1 MTLSIIV
8 LASNPLSNLVYSAP
22 RVAGAIECVQRI
34 QEYLLKTPQHDYRK
48 STMSHRFSHEPP
60 ETRSRSK
67 NPASLEMQNMAT
79 QEGMQSKAEPF
90 NKLTDVVVLH
100 QADFSSNRTTSIL
113 SNIGLKLTQGSL
125 TMVVGPVGSGK
136 SVLLKAIL
144 GELHCTNGYVQV
156 QPSLKVSYCDA
167 RSWIRHKTIREII
180 TGPLEY
186 DEEWYQTVIR
196 ACALEDDIDRLPN
209 RHTTLIGS
217 NGTSISGGQRQ
228 RIAIARALYA
238 RTQLALFDDV
248 LSALDARTSEHILTH
263 VFGNQGLLRQ
273 HGVTVVLAT
282 HGAHELIFVDQMVVL
297 GDGKIVQCGR
307 PQAVRK
313 SKDLTP
319 INKMPSL
326 NGRDI
331 IPSSAADNH
340 QITTPPAPHAVEDIV
355 DKKLGDL
362 TNYSYYLKAAGT
374 RNMLLYFFCLVIGAF
389 CSQFPSKYIL
399 HVSMQVFHLQILIQH
414 RFVGSMVGRN

>member
-1 MTLSIIV
+1 
-8 LASNPLSNLVYSAP
+8 
-22 RVAGAIECVQRI
+22 
-34 QEYLLKTPQHDYRK
+34 
-48 STMSHRFSHEPP
+48 
-60 ETRSRSK
+60 
-67 NPASLEMQNMAT
+67 MQNMAI
-79 QEGMQSKAEPF
+79 QEGMQSKAEAF
-90 NKLTDVVVLH
+90 NKLADVVVLH

-113 SNIGLKLTQGSL
+113 SNISLKLTQGSL

-167 RSWIRHKTIREII
+167 DSWIRHKTIQEII

-186 DEEWYQTVIR
+186 DEEWYQTVIH
-196 ACALEDDIDRLPN
+196 ACALEDDINRLPN
-209 RHTTLIGS
+209 RHSTLIGS

-248 LSALDARTSEHILTH
+248 LSALDARTSEHILTY

-273 HGVTVVLAT
+273 HGVTVVLVT
-282 HGAHELIFVDQMVVL
+282 HGAQELVSVDQVVVL
-297 GDGKIVQCGR
+297 EDGKIVECGR
-307 PQAVRK
+307 PQAVSK
-313 SKDLTP
+313 SKELTR
-319 INKMPSL
+319 ISKMPSL
-326 NGRDI
+326 SGQDI
-331 IPSSAADNH
+331 IPSSAVDNH
-340 QITTPPAPHAVEDIV
+340 QTMTSPASHAVEDTV

-399 HVSMQVFHLQILIQH
+399 HVSMQVFHLHIQ
-414 RFVGSMVGRN
+414 GY